1 MRSERFESR
10 QEGIVLITAVMFLIV
25 LSLLV
30 ISLVRTGILEERMVG
45 ASREWNTAFQAAEA
59 ALRDAEREI
68 KTGSRIMGES
78 GFENHCSSTGSPNGA
93 GLCLPNKC
101 IETDTSSTNYDCD
114 PIWVELGSRQND
126 AGWLTGTGT
135 SKSVQFGSRTGVTAL
150 GGVGAQPRYIIEVLT
165 VKDAQLKVGPNPSQK
180 YYYRATAVGFGADV
194 KTRVMLQGTYRQY

>member
-1 MRSERFESR
+1 MKNELTTKKQR
-10 QEGIVLITAVMFLIV
+10 GIVLITALMFLIV

-30 ISLVRTGILEERMVG
+30 VSLVRTGILEERMVG
-45 ASREWNTAFQAAEA
+45 ASRDWNTAFQAAEA

-68 KTGSRIMGES
+68 KTGTRIMGES
-78 GFENHCSSTGSPNGA
+78 GFEDHCSTTGSPNGV
-93 GLCLPNKC
+93 GLCRPNKC
-101 IETDTSSTNYDCD
+101 TESDTSNSDYDCD
-114 PIWVELGSRQND
+114 PIWIELGKRQND
-126 AGWLTGTGT
+126 AGWLTGSGT
-135 SKSVQFGSRTGVTAL
+135 SRSIQFGSKTGTTAL